1 MFNNK
6 TNKIDCKSTK
16 CSIIGSFDVDVHFNW
31 FKYCYLKREIR
42 INQHLVSHTISIL
55 LWYLNLFNWTWIETG
70 VISFA
75 KSENLL
81 IYFISSF
88 CFFRNVNN
96 VHLFEI
102 LWLEFP
108 RKDSLSLLETRNCV
122 LMNSMNCIFFFKYE
136 LHIKIASLQSRHLS
150 KSKHVSFFG
159 WPSAFDSGKLRTIQ
173 IFVYLVE
180 LTFFRD

>member
-122 LMNSMNCIFFFKYE
+122 LMNSMNCIFFSNTNCTSK
-136 LHIKIASLQSRHLS
+136 SRHYNLDIYQNLNTF
-150 KSKHVSFFG
+150 HF
-159 WPSAFDSGKLRTIQ
+159 SADQVRSIL
-173 IFVYLVE
+173 E
-180 LTFFRD
+180 S